1 MGMPEQKPH
10 VGMNIAPDGTIYE
23 VLKDGTIR
31 RIGVISSDGEFE
43 SFGEQ
48 KNDFKVRNSVL
59 YRIINGKEQKIGRV
73 MPNGEIET
81 VNQRIKNEAEIS
93 RNKVKKLTIVSILI
107 AFVIA
112 VVAGI
117 YVFEEEQEVKEQR
130 AREAKIAAEKQMK
143 DEEYEN
149 KIKPIYQDYLN
160 ETSPKVEK
168 LDSYIKQLNDILE
181 LHELKYDEN
190 KDEVNKIVT
199 KIKEKKAEILL
210 EEKKKAE
217 EERKKKEEYEKKI
230 KPVYSEYQ
238 GKTSPKISDLE
249 SYISRLNTLKSEL
262 KYAENRQKAADIIR
276 KIEQRKR
283 EAEAAKKAE
292 EDRRRREAEAKKAEE
307 DRRRREA
314 EAKKAKQ
321 EEYLKGRRVG
331 GLIWS
336 DRSSETMNWNV
347 AKQYCANL
355 VEGSFT
361 DWRLPT
367 ISELRKLIKNC
378 YSQSGGSCRISDN
391 CLSRDCDTACCCGGN
406 KGSYYNKLTNQ
417 DAEILWSS
425 STFSDNADAAWVV
438 LFLNEDYDIG
448 KKGVHLHGYK
458 KSGSTF
464 FVRCVR

>member
-48 KNDFKVRNSVL
+48 KNDFKVRDSVL

-93 RNKVKKLTIVSILI
+93 RNKVKKLMIVSVLI
-107 AFVIA
+107 AFVI
-112 VVAGI
+112 VVGAGLYI
-117 YVFEEEQEVKEQR
+117 FDEQQQIKEEQRKADEERGLEKE
-130 AREAKIAAEKQMK
+130 K
-143 DEEYEN
+143 DEEYAN

-168 LDSYIKQLNDILE
+168 LDSYIKQLNNILE

-238 GKTSPKISDLE
+238 GKTSPEISDLE

-276 KIEQRKR
+276 KIEQRKT
-283 EAEAAKKAE
+283 EVEAAKKAE
-292 EDRRRREAEAKKAEE
+292 EDRRRREAEAKTLYMEANAMKDE
-307 DRRRREA
+307 DPEA
-314 EAKKAKQ
+314 AKRLLWKIINSVDPDSKRYKKAK
-321 EEYLKGRRVG
+321 
-331 GLIWS
+331 
-336 DRSSETMNWNV
+336 
-347 AKQYCANL
+347 
-355 VEGSFT
+355 
-361 DWRLPT
+361 
-367 ISELRKLIKNC
+367 ELLEKL
-378 YSQSGGSCRISDN
+378 
-391 CLSRDCDTACCCGGN
+391 
-406 KGSYYNKLTNQ
+406 
-417 DAEILWSS
+417 
-425 STFSDNADAAWVV
+425 
-438 LFLNEDYDIG
+438 
-448 KKGVHLHGYK
+448 
-458 KSGSTF
+458 
-464 FVRCVR
+464 